1 MSLTLYHDIE
11 QDADSEAD
19 GEECR
24 QIVRRFL
31 ELEARYGVPVTYN
44 VVGRLF
50 EEQPDLIGWITGAGQ
65 EVAFHSYNHQPDWR
79 PALFAEE
86 VARCRRVSSDPDGY
100 RSPRSE
106 WDENTLASVWSNAFL
121 WNAESDSAESPY
133 FAHAGL
139 VRLPIADDDWS
150 VHTGAATPH
159 EWVEGFRRRVASR
172 RGYFGF
178 GAHDSVV
185 SLAPEARLA
194 AWEEV
199 LKVAVSSPRRPISF
213 SQAADAFRRSA
224 LADYYTCNAE
234 TWNAATKPLYRTRR
248 FRELIRAEA
257 ERLDRP
263 VVADLGS
270 AGGVLTSSLEDIAS
284 SVVCVDSSEGMLA
297 QVDASE
303 RVRPQLGD
311 VTDSGLPDGS
321 ADLVVCA
328 RVIEYLSWPDRLAV
342 EISRIAKPGA
352 TYLVTFPA
360 DRGEPAPR
368 DGPPP
373 DRIRHYFTA
382 EEVRHW
388 AARVGPGR
396 LIGVQY
402 DPAEPEDEA
411 SERRYRATE
420 QSAPPGLCPTNWVY
434 VGRVE
439 AAARKPQATRSPV
452 VGASGIPRTRR
463 SQRSTRSPL

>member
-11 QDADSEAD
+11 QDIDSEAD
-19 GEECR
+19 AEECR
-24 QIVRRFL
+24 QIVKRFL
-31 ELEARYGVPVTYN
+31 ELEVRYGVPVTYN

-50 EEQPDLIGWITGAGQ
+50 EEQPDLIGWIADAGQ

-106 WDENTLASVWSNAFL
+106 WDESTLTSAWSNGFL

-159 EWVEGFRRRVASR
+159 EWVEGFRRRVASG

-178 GAHDSVV
+178 GAHDSVT

-199 LKVAVSSPRRPISF
+199 LKVAVNSSRRPISF

-224 LADYYTCNAE
+224 LADYYTSNAE
-234 TWNAATKPLYRTRR
+234 TWNEATKPLYRTRR

-270 AGGVLTSSLEDIAS
+270 AGGVLTSSLDDIAS
-284 SVVCVDSSEGMLA
+284 SILCVDSSEGMLA

-321 ADLVVCA
+321 VDLVVCA
-328 RVIEYLSWPDRLAV
+328 RVIEYLSWPDRLAE
-342 EISRIAKPGA
+342 EISRIAKPDA

-388 AARVGPGR
+388 AAGVGPGR

-420 QSAPPGLCPTNWVY
+420 QTAPPDLCPTNWVY
-434 VGRVE
+434 VGR
-439 AAARKPQATRSPV
+439 